1 VTPPGPSGLDHP
13 VFLSFRYPHWRRRRF
28 RIIVGLGITLVVAVL
43 ILEHMGATQ
52 AMPID
57 AAGDFR
63 DGLAT
68 TMWLRSIGFT
78 NIRDVAR
85 IGVIETCTLLRRA
98 GHPVSLN
105 LAYGLQ
111 ADLMGTTWNRLPAEV
126 KTAARAAYR
135 ERFG

>member
-1 VTPPGPSGLDHP
+1 
-13 VFLSFRYPHWRRRRF
+13 
-28 RIIVGLGITLVVAVL
+28 
-43 ILEHMGATQ
+43 
-52 AMPID
+52 MPID

-85 IGVIETCTLLRRA
+85 IGVIETCALLRRA